1 MTSFVTQPAAAG
13 TTACSAAGPGV
24 FRGQRE
30 MTALLGGPAEALD
43 AVRDQTPGVARA
55 LETAFDE
62 VLAEPGMERGPRE
75 LATLSALTA
84 LGGAADE
91 LRVHATAARHVGVDA
106 EELAVLLHHLVPYVG
121 LPRVLQ
127 AVRAVADLL
136 PPGLQERSV
145 ALSDHRTMVIDR
157 PAEATAA
164 DGPLVLVHALG
175 LDRRMWRDT
184 IAALPTDRRVIAYDL
199 RGHGSAGAAPHVRSL
214 PHFADDLDD
223 LLDRLEVARAH
234 VVGLSL
240 GGAIAQLYA
249 LARPHRVSALTLVAT
264 VAAPQPAFVDRGEA
278 ARAGGMAAVLA
289 ATLIR
294 WFTPEA
300 LAVNGWPVRYAGD
313 VVMRADPDTWAASWR
328 ALAEVDTLQRLRDLR
343 MPTRLIT
350 GELDRSTP
358 PQLMGTIADQIPG
371 ARLTVIEGG
380 PHMLSLERP
389 RELAAAIAE

>member
-1 MTSFVTQPAAAG
+1 MSSFVPRPTVG
-13 TTACSAAGPGV
+13 TAPCPETGFGAS
-24 FRGQRE
+24 RGQRE

-43 AVRDQTPGVARA
+43 AVRDRAPDVARA

-62 VLAEPGMERGPRE
+62 VLSEPGLERGPRE
-75 LATLSALTA
+75 LATLSALAA

-91 LRVHATAARHVGVDA
+91 LRVHVAAARRVGVDPD
-106 EELAVLLHHLVPYVG
+106 ELAALLHHLVPYVG

-127 AVRAVADLL
+127 ATRAVADLL
-136 PPGLQERSV
+136 LPGRPEHLV
-145 ALSDHRTMVIDR
+145 ALSDHRTTVIDR
-157 PAEATAA
+157 PARTATKHE
-164 DGPLVLVHALG
+164 PLVLVHAFG

-184 IAALPTDRRVIAYDL
+184 IAALPTHRRVIAYDL
-199 RGHGSAGAAPHVRSL
+199 RGHGSASGAPHVRSL
-214 PHFADDLDD
+214 QHFAHDLDE
-223 LLDRLEVARAH
+223 LLDRLNVERAH

-278 ARAGGMAAVLA
+278 ARAGGMASVLA
-289 ATLIR
+289 ATMTR

-300 LAVNGWPVRYAGD
+300 LAVNGWPVRYARD
-313 VVMRADPDTWAASWR
+313 QVLRADPETWAASWR
-328 ALAEVDTLQRLRDLR
+328 ALAQVDTLPRLRELR

-358 PQLMGTIADQIPG
+358 PQLMGTIADQTPG
-371 ARLTVIEGG
+371 GRLTIIDDG

-389 RELAAAIAE
+389 RELAAAIGE